1 MRPRQI
7 NASFSLPLLLSLSG
21 CGYVHVGRLPAP
33 TVTTVIGDEKLAKEN
48 SELRTEKK
56 MLQQELALTR
66 AQGDAL
72 RRAIENRAADGD
84 TSRRLVEK
92 LNETTR
98 ELTMLRASY
107 ATLQSERTDAGG
119 NGSEVNA
126 LRDRLGAAEEK
137 LAASL
142 RTYTEL
148 QDEVVRLRTD

>member
-1 MRPRQI
+1 MRARQI
-7 NASFSLPLLLSLSG
+7 NASFSLPLLLTLSG
-21 CGYVHVGRLPAP
+21 CGHVHVGRMPAP
-33 TVTTVIGDEKLAKEN
+33 TVTTTVVGDEKLMKEN

-98 ELTMLRASY
+98 EL
-107 ATLQSERTDAGG
+107 ATLRVNYAQLKSERDTASVTAND
-119 NGSEVNA
+119 SNA
-126 LRDRLGAAEEK
+126 LRARLE
-137 LAASL
+137 
-142 RTYTEL
+142 
-148 QDEVVRLRTD
+148 

>member
-7 NASFSLPLLLSLSG
+7 NASFALPLLLTLSG

-33 TVTTVIGDEKLAKEN
+33 TVTTTVVGDQKLMKEN

-84 TSRRLVEK
+84 TSRRLVDK
-92 LNETTR
+92 LNETSH
-98 ELTMLRASY
+98 EL
-107 ATLQSERTDAGG
+107 
-119 NGSEVNA
+119 
-126 LRDRLGAAEEK
+126 
-137 LAASL
+137 ASL
-142 RTYTEL
+142 RANYSRLQTERNQAIATAAEATAL
-148 QDEVVRLRTD
+148 KT